1 MGKKAKCFADGGVIG
16 QDGLTD
22 AQRAKK
28 NAALQGLG
36 MSTTAPAP
44 QQPAPTPAPPL
55 PAPTQPPIATG
66 QGILGILKNRGREID
81 KATGYANGG
90 IINDAAEYW
99 ANDNAEFEKTNPGF
113 VDRVVRGVNP
123 LTGFGSAMGAMH
135 TAAGNG
141 DIPGMAMAGIQAIPA
156 VGVLRAIPAAGAMKA
171 SVAPSLATT
180 AGAIAG
186 GAVAN
191 AAADEFQKRD
201 NNYQASGYAC
211 GGKVK
216 GHALGGK
223 IEGIGT
229 PTSDSIDASV
239 RETGE
244 QIKVSTDERIV
255 SKAQDKLLQRLAKA
269 MGYESLDAYLEA
281 GTGKP
286 VGPTIKDGKA
296 AAEDGMSPEE
306 RDRRLESGNIAGQWI
321 GRSSTPTIG
330 ASDQSGE
337 YSNALKTAPS
347 LSGYVNRGDPV
358 KDVATG
364 IANVF
369 SDSAKAARGEDG
381 TYNEIV
387 AARKARE
394 SGQVLG
400 SVPGAQATNPA
411 ASAATIPVGGIA
423 DIPIGQNYGN
433 EGRSVPQRISKSNPG
448 VVVDNENQFTQGG
461 RTYTSAPTSQQG
473 ISRITATGANPLY
486 TNIKPED
493 AVSGLSRQPVQ
504 TGQPSVQ
511 PPVQQDT
518 QQPEGIARI
527 ERANQI
533 RGEMID
539 SAIKANGGNGV
550 GILNTEQTLP
560 GGMSISDWNNRV
572 SSGFNTQMSPKEKA
586 AYLAMEGAQG
596 IQRTGQ
602 DLLNQQAAAR
612 NTLEARGQDL
622 RSAREADR
630 DQVTMRGQD
639 INALGDKAKLAMLE
653 RNDQRQAEQFN
664 LQRRISEGQLA
675 DSEAQRSARTAMA
688 AALEKGDTEGYKQAV
703 KQATIAGIKLDGEK
717 SPKFAEIAD
726 PNDKSGLRKIPV
738 QYNSDGTYTVMKP
751 AAQQRTYA
759 EFEKAYLAK
768 RPGSTPEQ
776 MKADYQQLYGAK

>member
-1 MGKKAKCFADGGVIG
+1 MKKAKACYADGGVIG
-16 QDGLTD
+16 PDGLTD

-44 QQPAPTPAPPL
+44 QQPAIAPVPAP
-55 PAPTQPPIATG
+55 APQPSATG
-66 QGILGILKNRGREID
+66 QGILGILGNRGKQID
-81 KATGYANGG
+81 KAA
-90 IINDAAEYW
+90 
-99 ANDNAEFEKTNPGF
+99 
-113 VDRVVRGVNP
+113 
-123 LTGFGSAMGAMH
+123 
-135 TAAGNG
+135 
-141 DIPGMAMAGIQAIPA
+141 
-156 VGVLRAIPAAGAMKA
+156 
-171 SVAPSLATT
+171 
-180 AGAIAG
+180 
-186 GAVAN
+186 
-191 AAADEFQKRD
+191 
-201 NNYQASGYAC
+201 GYAC

-244 QIKVSTDERIV
+244 QIKVSTGERIV

-411 ASAATIPVGGIA
+411 ASAAPIPVGGIA

-473 ISRITATGANPLY
+473 ISRITAPGTSPLY

-493 AVSGLSRQPVQ
+493 AVSGLSGKQGNQENVSPDIKERLSNPNA
-504 TGQPSVQ
+504 GQVLEKLAQ
-511 PPVQQDT
+511 MAD
-518 QQPEGIARI
+518 
-527 ERANQI
+527 
-533 RGEMID
+533 RGEMD
-539 SAIKANGGNGV
+539 STYYGGDGTVKFIPGRPQQSRQNPYSNDNTYDGKGVNDGLARSLGYKDAADFMSSKKAEQQDFLQRRSMMSLEDAV
-550 GILNTEQTLP
+550 ADTKQDETE
-560 GGMSISDWNNRV
+560 DWNDKV
-572 SSGFNTQMSPKEKA
+572 SGMTPQQIAAKREARRARKA
-586 AYLAMEGAQG
+586 AAYGQMINNETAM
-596 IQRTGQ
+596 
-602 DLLNQQAAAR
+602 
-612 NTLEARGQDL
+612 RGQEL
-622 RSAREADR
+622 GYASQRAG
-630 DQVTMRGQD
+630 QGVMIRGQD
-639 INALGDKAKLAMLE
+639 ISALSDKAKLAMLE
-653 RNDQRQAEQFN
+653 RTDQRHGDEFN
-664 LQRRISEGQLA
+664 LKKRISEGQLA

-703 KQATIAGIKLDGEK
+703 KQATIAGIKFDGEK

-751 AAQQRTYA
+751 AASSGAVSVPKTGEVRDGYRFKGGDPSKQSSW
-759 EFEKAYLAK
+759 EKI
-768 RPGSTPEQ
+768 
-776 MKADYQQLYGAK
+776 

>member
-1 MGKKAKCFADGGVIG
+1 MSSKKKARCFADGGAISKADKLIAEMNAKYGIG
-16 QDGLTD
+16 GNTQ
-22 AQRAKK
+22 
-28 NAALQGLG
+28 
-36 MSTTAPAP
+36 PAP
-44 QQPAPTPAPPL
+44 QPQPQPNPVQQPQPATVQQ
-55 PAPTQPPIATG
+55 QPGA
-66 QGILGILKNRGREID
+66 GIVNIIKGRQQQID
-81 KATGYANGG
+81 KAAGYRN
-90 IINDAAEYW
+90 
-99 ANDNAEFEKTNPGF
+99 
-113 VDRVVRGVNP
+113 
-123 LTGFGSAMGAMH
+123 
-135 TAAGNG
+135 
-141 DIPGMAMAGIQAIPA
+141 
-156 VGVLRAIPAAGAMKA
+156 
-171 SVAPSLATT
+171 
-180 AGAIAG
+180 
-186 GAVAN
+186 
-191 AAADEFQKRD
+191 
-201 NNYQASGYAC
+201 
-211 GGKVK
+211 
-216 GHALGGK
+216 GGK
-223 IEGIGT
+223 IQGPGT
-229 PTSDSIDASV
+229 PTSDSIPATV
-239 RETGE
+239 KETGE
-244 QIKVSTDERIV
+244 DIAVSTKERIL
-255 SKAQDKLLQRLAKA
+255 SAAQDA
-269 MGYESLDAYLEA
+269 MLEAMARKSGFDNLDAMLEA

-321 GRSSTPTIG
+321 GRSSTPAIG

-433 EGRSVPQRISKSNPG
+433 EERSVSQRISKSNPG

-486 TNIKPED
+486 TNID
-493 AVSGLSRQPVQ
+493 RGSAVSGMNGKMAGGDATNVLEKLNRY
-504 TGQPSVQ
+504 
-511 PPVQQDT
+511 
-518 QQPEGIARI
+518 A
-527 ERANQI
+527 
-533 RGEMID
+533 EMID
-539 SAIKANGGNGV
+539 AMNPSGGSGGHVLGEVAPGMTQTDIDNAEKTARWRQDDLIGKLGRGHGNDAAIVAAIGANARSNDVAGTNAAQLRAAE
-550 GILNTEQTLP
+550 LNNQTARYAQHADAQRFAE
-560 GGMSISDWNNRV
+560 GNRV
-572 SSGFNTQMSPKEKA
+572 K
-586 AYLAMEGAQG
+586 
-596 IQRTGQ
+596 
-602 DLLNQQAAAR
+602 
-612 NTLEARGQDL
+612 
-622 RSAREADR
+622 
-630 DQVTMRGQD
+630 MRGQD

-653 RNDQRQAEQFN
+653 RNDQRQADQFN
-664 LQRRISEGQLA
+664 LQRRIAEGQLA

-703 KQATIAGIKLDGEK
+703 KQATIAGIKFDGEK

-751 AAQQRTYA
+751 AASSGAVSVPKTGEVRDGYRFKGGDPSKQSSW
-759 EFEKAYLAK
+759 EKI
-768 RPGSTPEQ
+768 
-776 MKADYQQLYGAK
+776 